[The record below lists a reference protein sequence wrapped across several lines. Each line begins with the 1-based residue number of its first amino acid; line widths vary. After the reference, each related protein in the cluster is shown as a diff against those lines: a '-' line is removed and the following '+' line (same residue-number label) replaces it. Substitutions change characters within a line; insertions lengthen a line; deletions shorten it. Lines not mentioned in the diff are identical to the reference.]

1 MKTVRI
7 VNGAVREI
15 IPDYALPVEK
25 FYSAA
30 FCAQCVEAPDEVEQ
44 HWTYDPDSGTF
55 SPPTDLEPGEPT
67 DLEPSEPTDTEVLNT
82 LLGVSE

>member
-55 SPPTDLEPGEPT
+55 SPPAEPEP
-67 DLEPSEPTDTEVLNT
+67 EPSGPTLEDRVTSIENAIERGLA
-82 LLGVSE
+82 L

>member
-25 FYSAA
+25 FYSPG

-55 SPPTDLEPGEPT
+55 SPPAEPEP
-67 DLEPSEPTDTEVLNT
+67 EPSEPTVEER
-82 LLGVSE
+82 VSAIEDAIERGLAL

>member
-7 VNGAVREI
+7 VNGAARET

-55 SPPTDLEPGEPT
+55 SPPAEPEPS
-67 DLEPSEPTDTEVLNT
+67 EPSEPTHTEVLNT

>member
-55 SPPTDLEPGEPT
+55 SPPAEP
-67 DLEPSEPTDTEVLNT
+67 EPSEPTDTEVLNT